1 MNEISVDF
9 AALVLVQIAFEKNL
23 IDKKTYEEVMRKYGG
38 TFYDNEIHE

>member
-23 IDKKTYEEVMRKYGG
+23 INSFQRMHSV
-38 TFYDNEIHE
+38 